1 MKKLLLLGALFAA
14 GPFLVSSLVSAH
26 GGTYRGPGDT
36 VPPGGGG
43 GGGGGGPASPGPAGP
58 NAPGPS
64 GPSSPAP
71 ASPGAPAGQ
80 PGGGPAKPTTGGV
93 TDSADLTKWQFW
105 WGFNKD
111 PYLNLKA
118 KIHSGG
124 TLTGSDDFFLGHG
137 EKTQA
142 KDSLRPS
149 ETVIR
154 ETVVPALI
162 EALQKE
168 RSNDILTGAM
178 IALAKIGDAKDEDG
192 ESQFELEIRKFL
204 SDGNQEVAETA
215 AIALGILA
223 NPASVPTLVELMK
236 DTPEGRKLVGST
248 EVSPRSRAFAA
259 YGLGLIGHNTNDNA
273 LRQDIAEHLIDI
285 LESPHFSTRD
295 IKVGAMSALGL
306 TPIDIAADDAPV
318 SNPEEGGDTEAVGTN
333 RQWVL
338 SRQKQLE
345 YIVAY
350 FKQENQRANKNTRKW
365 FVRAHAP
372 TAMGRLL
379 TEDVPQELRV
389 TVTET
394 LIEAVGEHSKVEQE
408 IQQSAVLALGQI
420 GDTDGDKQSDDDKLD
435 IRIRGE
441 LVRILEKGRP
451 QERRFALIAMAQVGG
466 RMGTGSMADAGIDE
480 IRKTLLKTMARG
492 KSGLKPWSALSLGVM
507 GRSLTDAGFQL
518 DSGVSM
524 ALRSACSDEKSP
536 DYVGAYCIGL
546 GLRNDLESKEIVI
559 EKMKGFKGSN
569 DTRGDAAIALGLMN
583 DRSAIADIQE
593 IIKNSKYKPELLKS
607 AAIALGLLGD
617 KELVDELILMLKDS
631 KGLATQAAISSAL
644 GAIGDSRSI
653 DPLVGMLKEDQHTD
667 TARGFAAVAL
677 GIVCDKDSL
686 PWVSKISTNINYRA
700 NTTSLTG
707 GGQGILDIL

>member
-14 GPFLVSSLVSAH
+14 GPFVLPSLVSAH

-64 GPSSPAP
+64 GPSSPSP

-80 PGGGPAKPTTGGV
+80 PGGGPAKPTTGGIAAG
-93 TDSADLTKWQFW
+93 TDLTKWQFW

-111 PYLNLKA
+111 PYLNLKS

-149 ETVIR
+149 EAVIR
-154 ETVVPALI
+154 GTVVPALL
-162 EALQKE
+162 EALEKE

-192 ESQFELEIRKFL
+192 ESKFEAVIREFL
-204 SDGNQEVAETA
+204 KDGNQEVAETA

-236 DTPEGRKLVGST
+236 DTPVGRKLVGST

-259 YGLGLIGHNTNDNA
+259 YGLGLIGHSTNDNA
-273 LRQDIAEHLIDI
+273 LRQNIAEHLIDV

-295 IKVGAMSALGL
+295 IKVGCMSALGL
-306 TPIDIAADDAPV
+306 IPIDVVADDATTPA
-318 SNPEEGGDTEAVGTN
+318 EEGAETETVGTN
-333 RQWVL
+333 RPWVL
-338 SRQKQLE
+338 SRQTQLE
-345 YIVAY
+345 YLNQY
-350 FKQENQRANKNTRKW
+350 FKQENQRKNKNTRKW

-372 TAMGRLL
+372 TAMARLL
-379 TEDVPQELRV
+379 TEDAPVDKR
-389 TVTET
+389 TEIIDS
-394 LIEAVGEHSKVEQE
+394 LLDAVNEHSKVEEE
-408 IQQSAVLALGQI
+408 IQQSSILALGQI
-420 GDTDGDKQSDDDKLD
+420 GDCDGGKSAEDKLD
-435 IRIRGE
+435 IKIREE
-441 LVRILEKGRP
+441 LVRILEKGSP
-451 QERRFALIAMAQVGG
+451 QERRFSLIAMSQIGG
-466 RMGTGSMADAGIDE
+466 RVGDGDMPAAGVE
-480 IRKTLLKTMARG
+480 QVRKTLLKAMARG
-492 KSGLKPWSALSLGVM
+492 KSQLKPWSALSLGVM
-507 GRSLTDAGFQL
+507 GRSLTDGGSQL
-518 DSGVSM
+518 DNGVSM
-524 ALRSACSDEKSP
+524 ALRSACEDEKAP
-536 DYVGAYCIGL
+536 DYVGAYCIAL
-546 GLRNDLESKEIVI
+546 GLRNDLESKEIVL

-583 DRSAIADIQE
+583 DRSAIADIQD

-617 KELVDELILMLKDS
+617 KELVDELILMLKDA

-653 DPLVGMLKEDQHTD
+653 DPLVEMLKEDQHTD
-667 TARGFAAVAL
+667 TARGFSAVAL
-677 GIVCDKDSL
+677 GIVCDKEIL